1 MRFLKLV
8 CFTAVTLSF
17 LNCAGGM
24 SQKASKLGYVNKNS
38 VIQKYEVAQNVRNT
52 IGQNTKVAQTE
63 VDKQLQK
70 ANEKINRYNED
81 LKKAQ
86 EAKNEQR
93 IKELTEL
100 IQMTAGSFENQKKT
114 MQDKLTVLNE
124 AISQKVLDTIDQF
137 ITDYGRKNGYSI
149 IFDSSTGILYKDE
162 AIDLTKEITAGLNT
176 K

>member
-1 MRFLKLV
+1 MRFLKIV
-8 CFTAVTLSF
+8 CITAVALSF
-17 LNCAGGM
+17 LNCAGGL

-63 VDKQLQK
+63 VDQQLQQ

-86 EAKNEQR
+86 AAKNEQR

-100 IQMTAGSFENQKKT
+100 IQMTAGSFENKKKT

-124 AISQKVLDTIDQF
+124 SISQKVLDTIDQY
-137 ITDYGRKNGYSI
+137 IVEYGRKNDYSI
-149 IFDSSTGILYKDE
+149 IFDSSSGILYRDD
-162 AIDLTKEITAGLNT
+162 AIDLTKEITEALNT